1 MKLKYIAVSLGI
13 ALMGFTSCD
22 DFLDVVPDTRVY
34 LSNVEQ
40 LRELMIDGYSQTSY
54 ANVCELSSDNVV
66 DNNSPSVDEVIYNKS
81 AYSIADNQIYA
92 WEDVTLANDN
102 DTPSGLWSGCYGAIA
117 VCNAVLD
124 RVDAWE
130 SDGTY
135 EKFSP
140 ADQAKFKAV
149 KGEALLSRAF
159 HHWLLCNVFC
169 MPYGSPADN
178 QKNIGIPYVTKPETT
193 VKPHYE
199 RGTVAQDYEMIEKD
213 LEEGLK
219 LVDDQIYEVPKYHFN
234 KAAAHAFATR
244 FYLFKREYDKVVE
257 HANEAFKG
265 NDPKTLMSDI
275 WDKTNFYYISDM
287 GRYYTSI
294 DRPGVMMCMSSY
306 TTFWRRFVQSGRY
319 ACNRD
324 AKRATIQGPGPS
336 WQRCQYINS
345 KKQSFAMHP
354 AFNGF
359 CGTAGGQEY
368 GTYFAGNCFEQFEYT
383 DKLAGVGFTHG
394 VRAEFTAEETLLCRA
409 EAYLFLGNIDAAFA
423 DLKVWDD
430 AHRTDAVK
438 VRDTRTQDLTK
449 EMITSFY
456 APGGGVYNGSD
467 AEIPS
472 YGIMVDFNIDKV
484 CPSDK
489 YRVTPEILPFLECVQ
504 HFRRIETVHTG
515 MRWFDIKRYGLSIP
529 RKIGPYGRDTLRVLD
544 PRYAIQVPY
553 DVLAAGL
560 EPTPRLTT
568 PAPSS
573 AQAAVK
579 PSEYKQVNF

>member
-13 ALMGFTSCD
+13 AMTALTSCN

-40 LRELMIDGYSQTSY
+40 LRELMVDGYMSTGY
-54 ANVCELSSDNVV
+54 ANVCELSSDNVI
-66 DNNSPSVDEVIYNKS
+66 DNNSPSVSEVIYNKR
-81 AYSIADNQIYA
+81 AFSIADNQIYA

-102 DTPSGLWSGCYGAIA
+102 DTPSGLWSGCYSAIA
-117 VCNAVLD
+117 VCNAVMEKIEL
-124 RVDAWE
+124 WE
-130 SDGTY
+130 TDGTY
-135 EKFSP
+135 EALTP
-140 ADQAKFKAV
+140 TDQAKFKAV

-169 MPYGSPADN
+169 MPYGSAADN
-178 QKNIGIPYVTKPETT
+178 QKNVGIPYVTKPETT

-199 RGTVAQDYEMIEKD
+199 RGTVGQDYEMIEKD
-213 LEEGLK
+213 LLAGLD
-219 LVDDQIYEVPKYHFN
+219 LVDDQFYEVPKYHFN
-234 KAAAHAFATR
+234 KAAAHAFAAR
-244 FYLFKREYDKVVE
+244 FYLFKREYDKVVA

-265 NDPKTLMSDI
+265 NDPKTLMNDI
-275 WDKTNFYYISDM
+275 WNKTNFYYISDM
-287 GRYYTSI
+287 GRYFTSV
-294 DRPGVMMCMSSY
+294 DRPGVMLCMSGY
-306 TTFWRRFVQSGRY
+306 TSFWRRFVSSGRY

-336 WQRCQYINS
+336 WYRCQYINS

-368 GTYFAGNCFEQFEYT
+368 GAYFAGNAFEQFEYT
-383 DKLAGVGFTHG
+383 DKLAGIGYTHG

-430 AHRTDAVK
+430 AHRTDAVRAK
-438 VRDTRTQDLTK
+438 DDRTQELTK
-449 EMITSFY
+449 DLIVGFY
-456 APGGGVYNGSD
+456 SKDGHVYDGSD
-467 AEIPS
+467 GETPG
-472 YGIMVDFNIDKV
+472 YGIMVDFNIDRV

-489 YRVTPEILPFLECVQ
+489 YHVTPEILPYLECVQ
-504 HFRRIETVHTG
+504 HYRRIETVHTG

-529 RKIGPYGRDTLRVLD
+529 RKIGPYGRDTLQVLD

-553 DVLAAGL
+553 DAISAGL
-560 EPTPRLTT
+560 DSTRRVSTA
-568 PAPSS
+568 APISS
-573 AQAAVK
+573 QAAVR